1 MLKNEGYQVD
11 CAAGQVDA
19 IVHLQTAHYDL
30 AFVDIMLAGENGIDV
45 LNAIKAI
52 CPASQVVMFKGRP
65 EVNTAAEACNL
76 TR

>member
-1 MLKNEGYQVD
+1 M
-11 CAAGQVDA
+11 
-19 IVHLQTAHYDL
+19 TAHYDP

-52 CPASQVVMFKGRP
+52 CPATQVVMFTGRP
-65 EVNTAAEACNL
+65 EVNTAVEACNS